1 MGAGLM
7 PAGAALRSHTA
18 KNPETDASGAKNGV
32 LKGLNPCQNPK
43 NPSKCRAERLAVSNC
58 AVVQQPVRAIAGM
71 ILLDLGM
78 HWARVNRPSGSSL
91 RHRQT
96 ALRWT

>member
-1 MGAGLM
+1 MGAGLK

-18 KNPETDASGAKNGV
+18 KNPETDASGAKNGI

-58 AVVQQPVRAIAGM
+58 AVVQQPAKPGSKPDAKD
-71 ILLDLGM
+71 DLK
-78 HWARVNRPSGSSL
+78 SL
-91 RHRQT
+91 SLPEVERDQRG
-96 ALRWT
+96 

>member
-1 MGAGLM
+1 MGAGLK

-18 KNPETDASGAKNGV
+18 KNPETDASGAKNGI

-58 AVVQQPVRAIAGM
+58 AVVQQPAKSPRVIQ
-71 ILLDLGM
+71 IPLLDATRLLL
-78 HWARVNRPSGSSL
+78 AIIRR
-91 RHRQT
+91 
-96 ALRWT
+96 

>member
-58 AVVQQPVRAIAGM
+58 AVVQQPAKADIP
-71 ILLDLGM
+71 LGT
-78 HWARVNRPSGSSL
+78 RVIWRFPPREPGGS
-91 RHRQT
+91 Q
-96 ALRWT
+96 

>member
-1 MGAGLM
+1 MGAGLK

-18 KNPETDASGAKNGV
+18 KNPETDASGAKNGI

-58 AVVQQPVRAIAGM
+58 AVVQQPARAIAPESDFRRFLNM
-71 ILLDLGM
+71 QVACVM
-78 HWARVNRPSGSSL
+78 P
-91 RHRQT
+91 T
-96 ALRWT
+96 AAGCAAH

>member
-1 MGAGLM
+1 MGAGLK

-18 KNPETDASGAKNGV
+18 KNPETDASGAKNGI

-58 AVVQQPVRAIAGM
+58 AVVQQPANIFVDAKWLSPCQGIAG
-71 ILLDLGM
+71 
-78 HWARVNRPSGSSL
+78 ATQKP
-91 RHRQT
+91 
-96 ALRWT
+96 